1 MSHIARI
8 CLLIP
13 IVFPVLSNAA
23 SYTFVT
29 FDYPGATAT
38 VLSGINNAGQIVGS
52 FFTAT
57 TYLQG
62 FIRNA
67 DGSLVPIALPF
78 PFTDSPASG
87 INSSGQVVGASF
99 YSGTFA
105 VQGYL
110 RSTVGTYSTI
120 DDPVNPNNNGAFG
133 INDGGM
139 IVGSYADTSNPA
151 FGHGFLRDTGGNFTT
166 IDDPNMATNS
176 NGNRYTNLSGLN
188 TLGQIVGTYSDAA
201 GSHGFLRSP
210 AGVFT
215 TIDDP
220 NATPGT
226 TSVRGVNNLG
236 VIVGTFMDSSGY
248 HSFLRSADGSSYT
261 TIDYPKGT
269 LTGNLGINDSGDI
282 VGSYFSSLTGGQ
294 QHGFIATP
302 TNSTVPESGILA
314 LPGWNRRDRLLPP
327 PTTHLSPRI
336 IATTGPAM

>member
-1 MSHIARI
+1 MLRIARI

-166 IDDPNMATNS
+166 IDDPNMAT
-176 NGNRYTNLSGLN
+176 TQ
-188 TLGQIVGTYSDAA
+188 TVTGTPIC
-201 GSHGFLRSP
+201 P
-210 AGVFT
+210 AL
-215 TIDDP
+215 
-220 NATPGT
+220 TPLA
-226 TSVRGVNNLG
+226 R
-236 VIVGTFMDSSGY
+236 SSG
-248 HSFLRSADGSSYT
+248 
-261 TIDYPKGT
+261 P
-269 LTGNLGINDSGDI
+269 
-282 VGSYFSSLTGGQ
+282 
-294 QHGFIATP
+294 IATP
-302 TNSTVPESGILA
+302 
-314 LPGWNRRDRLLPP
+314 RDRMAFCAVLPAFSP
-327 PTTHLSPRI
+327 PLTIQTRRQERRQSAALI
-336 IATTGPAM
+336 I